1 LQLELELLETKK
13 LLLEANNRYS
23 EDTSELQDKLLQSLR
38 REKVLKSLNEEA
50 YELLI
55 LNSIQK
61 I

>member
-13 LLLEANNRYS
+13 LLIEANSRYS
-23 EDTSELQDKLLQSLR
+23 EDTSELQDKLLQSLQ